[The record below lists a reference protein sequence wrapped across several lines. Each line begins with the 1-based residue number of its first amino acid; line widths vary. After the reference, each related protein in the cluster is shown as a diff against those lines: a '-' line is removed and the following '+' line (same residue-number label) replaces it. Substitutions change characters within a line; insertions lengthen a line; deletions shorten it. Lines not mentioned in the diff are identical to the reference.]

1 MVQWDPA
8 VCTSFASS
16 VCVECEYGDGLMEA
30 STKVPE
36 KSHRDLAQNL
46 DMKLH
51 TDYGCLAGPILF
63 GSNLSYVS
71 PFLSFGMGTHTLI
84 HCILKICNLTFDLTG
99 THNQEF
105 ALSLRRDFGL
115 LKCWNCHDY
124 GES

>member
-1 MVQWDPA
+1 MEMQSLEFALMVL
-8 VCTSFASS
+8 
-16 VCVECEYGDGLMEA
+16 GL
-30 STKVPE
+30 TLV
-36 KSHRDLAQNL
+36 LYFL
-46 DMKLH
+46 TLI
-51 TDYGCLAGPILF
+51 PI
-63 GSNLSYVS
+63 
-71 PFLSFGMGTHTLI
+71 LSFGMGTHTLI